1 MEKHCSNPNCS
12 NIEKEKPFLRCSQC
26 KKTYYCSKYANN
38 ILIYNYRECQ
48 SYHWKNGHKIECKK
62 QKIIEKPLKF
72 DCFNEQSIT
81 VPCKDISI
89 EKIIEARPI
98 DIWEAF
104 TRKETIQVFYFI
116 NRVIHNQILK

>member
-1 MEKHCSNPNCS
+1 M
-12 NIEKEKPFLRCSQC
+12 
-26 KKTYYCSKYANN
+26 
-38 ILIYNYRECQ
+38 
-48 SYHWKNGHKIECKK
+48 
-62 QKIIEKPLKF
+62 IEKPLKF

-81 VPCKDISI
+81 VPCKDILI